1 MDYTT
6 HWLMTA
12 AAGFF
17 FLLCAVTIR
26 FFRTR
31 ASRSEDRPASDRIPN
46 P

>member
-12 AAGFF
+12 SAGF
-17 FLLCAVTIR
+17 LLLICGFTIR

-31 ASRSEDRPASDRIPN
+31 AERRRTHQR
-46 P
+46 